1 MNRFSIASDN
11 GLSPIRHQAIIWI
24 NAWLL
29 SNGPLGTN
37 FNEISMKI
45 QSFSFT
51 KMHNITSMYT
61 TWNYDDNISSRL
73 NTSPISTHN
82 EAIVSQEIISK
93 MHRISF
99 RLTTKVSRAPVD
111 NNETFMKGLGM
122 SCNMQGLHLGLIGR
136 FFIASLLLPNLWPTI
151 VPKHCIHDDVIKWKH
166 FLCYWPFVRGIHR
179 WIPRTKVSDA
189 ELWYFLRSAPEQ
201 TIEQTIVRLVISDAI
216 ALIMTSL

>member
-1 MNRFSIASDN
+1 MAAI
-11 GLSPIRHQAIIWI
+11 LSRGRW
-24 NAWLL
+24 
-29 SNGPLGTN
+29 
-37 FNEISMKI
+37 FD
-45 QSFSFT
+45 T
-51 KMHNITSMYT
+51 KSTHT

-73 NTSPISTHN
+73 NTWPISTHN
-82 EAIVSQEIISK
+82 EAIVSQEITSK

-136 FFIASLLLPNLWPTI
+136 FFIAPLLLSNLWPTI

-179 WIPRTKVSDA
+179 SPLNSPHKVQWRGALMLSLICAWTNSWVSNREAGDLRRHRA
-189 ELWYFLRSAPEQ
+189 HYDVVVMLWTFFIIRRYRMNP
-201 TIEQTIVRLVISDAI
+201 VW
-216 ALIMTSL
+216 